1 HDARWG
7 GKTAKED
14 TRHSAGGE
22 LVRSGI
28 ADKGTSTPD
37 PETRRIANLRRPQQ
51 SGRGLRSGDMG
62 PEVELMRSIL
72 DRKRPQKMGGSRMDQ
87 GGTSDLH
94 DQANAALSNP
104 ILLRRGRKRESLADV
119 VLRTVGCQEVRGELT
134 TSVRVQ
140 TQDGKVRLEP
150 VAELETSSVD
160 PRDQNIR
167 DLTLG
172 AQGEDRGV
180 ARVVVDNQQEVPLV
194 ALSTD
199 AGWAPHVQVES
210 LQRSLRGRE
219 RGGVRSGALP
229 PLDAGK
235 TGRSRRGWEGREN
248 PGKTRDKVPGV
259 HATKVLHCRV
269 TKTVVPENGLV

>member
-1 HDARWG
+1 MG
-7 GKTAKED
+7 L
-14 TRHSAGGE
+14 
-22 LVRSGI
+22 LVLFS
-28 ADKGTSTPD
+28 
-37 PETRRIANLRRPQQ
+37 LLVQ
-51 SGRGLRSGDMG
+51 SFLLVHFDIRSGDTG

-94 DQANAALSNP
+94 DQANAALSDP
-104 ILLRRGRKRESLADV
+104 ILLRRGRKRESLADA

-140 TQDGKVRLEP
+140 TQDGKVQLEP
-150 VAELETSSVD
+150 VAELETSSAD
-160 PRDQNIR
+160 PGDQNIR

-199 AGWAPHVQVES
+199 AG
-210 LQRSLRGRE
+210 
-219 RGGVRSGALP
+219 
-229 PLDAGK
+229 
-235 TGRSRRGWEGREN
+235 
-248 PGKTRDKVPGV
+248 
-259 HATKVLHCRV
+259 
-269 TKTVVPENGLV
+269 